1 MAPVKGSISR
11 PPSRVLTL
19 CLLLVAVVVE
29 TVMGFT
35 VPETPTARIVVH
47 VRKRRAQHW
56 DLWQINSSE

>member
-11 PPSRVLTL
+11 PSSRVLTL
-19 CLLLVAVVVE
+19 CLLVAVVVE

-35 VPETPTARIVVH
+35 VPEAPTARIVVH
-47 VRKRRAQHW
+47 VRKRRAQQW